1 MYHILLSFLKKF
13 NILTNEQNGFRDNK
27 STEAA
32 CHSSIDNFQ
41 QALDKNLRVVV
52 IFLDLTEARDVVN
65 HDILLYRLGSYGV
78 RGILNSWIISY
89 LLQCT

>member
-1 MYHILLSFLKKF
+1 MYHILLSFLKKL
-13 NILTNEQNGFRDNK
+13 NILANEQNGFRDNK

-32 CHSSIDNFQ
+32 CHSSIDNIE
-41 QALDKNLRVVV
+41 QALDKNLHVVG

-65 HDILLYRLGSYGV
+65 HDILLFKLESYVV